1 MEENVKKQ
9 LDQLGNIIDE
19 KIEKA
24 TNMAMDNANG
34 KVDETLKGEI
44 SNLTEKFNA
53 RMDEIE
59 VKNQKNFDSLISKK
73 EDKSFKGGLI
83 KSINDGALDSFR
95 SGMSRGTAFEI
106 KADMTMN
113 ADFSGEVVPA
123 DRIPGYKFDP
133 TRAVHIRSLIP
144 QGSTSSDV
152 VRFVKES
159 AYSDGSG
166 NVAEGAT
173 LGQTDFTFTADNNTV
188 EKIGAYLRIS
198 EEMLSDT
205 PQLTSYLSNRV
216 PAKLLAKEDDQIL
229 NGNGT
234 SPNLAGITVDAADFD
249 ESSSAAFYQSVDSA
263 NEFDVLIAALNQL
276 AISEYQADKII
287 LHPTDFHKILLLK
300 DSQNK
305 YLLDYNPNAGL
316 APSFNGVP
324 VILNTAIGAG
334 KFLVGNFAIGTQ
346 LWIRDNLSVE
356 FFREDGTNVRDG
368 FVTVR
373 CVERVALTNY
383 LPNAFV
389 YGDSF
394 ADAKTSLETP

>member
-1 MEENVKKQ
+1 MDENVKNQ
-9 LDQLGNIIDE
+9 LDQLSNIIDE

-24 TNMAMDNANG
+24 NGQVLENANG
-34 KVDETLKGEI
+34 KIDSVLKGEI
-44 SNLTEKFNA
+44 NNLTQKFNE

-59 VKNQKNFDSLISKK
+59 VSQKKNFDSLISKK

-83 KSINDGALDSFR
+83 KSINDGALDSIR
-95 SGMSRGTAFEI
+95 NGMSRSARFEL

-123 DRIPGYKFDP
+123 DRVPGYKYDP

-144 QGSTSSDV
+144 QGSTTSDV

-159 AYSDGSG
+159 GYSDGSG
-166 NVAEGAT
+166 TVAEGAT
-173 LGQTDFTFTADNNTV
+173 LSQSDFDMAADNNTV

-198 EEMLSDT
+198 EEMLADT
-205 PQLTSYLSNRV
+205 PQLTSYISARV

-234 SPNLAGITVDAADFD
+234 SPNLSGIITDAADFD
-249 ESSSAAFYQSVDSA
+249 TSASGAFYQSVESA
-263 NEFDVLIAALNQL
+263 NEWDVIVAALNQL
-276 AISEYQADKII
+276 ALSEYQATQII

-300 DSQNK
+300 DSNNR
-305 YLLDYNPNAGL
+305 YLKDQVYAGL
-316 APSFNGVP
+316 QPTFMGVP
-324 VILNTAIGAG
+324 VVLNTAITAG
-334 KFLVGNFAIGTQ
+334 NYLLGNFSQGTQ
-346 LWIRDNLSVE
+346 LWIRDNVSVE

-383 LPNAFV
+383 LPNAFIN
-389 YGDSF
+389 GAFSTG
-394 ADAKTSLETP
+394 KTALETP

>member
-1 MEENVKKQ
+1 MEDNVKKQ

-24 TNMAMDNANG
+24 NGQVLENANG
-34 KVDETLKGEI
+34 KIDSVLKGEI
-44 SNLTEKFNA
+44 NNLTQKFNE
-53 RMDEIE
+53 RIDEME
-59 VKNQKNFDSLISKK
+59 VNQKKNFDSLVSQK

-83 KSINDGALDSFR
+83 KSINEGALDSLR
-95 SGMSRGTAFEI
+95 NGGNTASFEV

-123 DRIPGYKFDP
+123 DRISGYKSDP
-133 TRAVHIRSLIP
+133 TRSVHIRNLIP

-152 VRFVKES
+152 VRFIKES
-159 AYSDGSG
+159 AYTDGSG
-166 NVAEGAT
+166 TVAEGGT
-173 LGQTDFTFTADNNTV
+173 LGQTDFTMTADNNTV
-188 EKIGAYLRIS
+188 EKLGAYLRIS

-205 PQLTSYLSNRV
+205 PQLTSYLSNRI

-234 SPNLAGITVDAADFD
+234 SPNLSGITVDAADFD

-263 NEFDVLIAALNQL
+263 NEFDVLVAAMNQL
-276 AISEYQADKII
+276 ALSEYQADKII
-287 LHPTDFHKILLLK
+287 LHPSDFHKILLLK
-300 DSQNK
+300 DSQNN
-305 YLLDYNPNAGL
+305 YLKDQVYAGL
-316 APSFNGVP
+316 QPSFMGVP
-324 VILNTAIGAG
+324 VIINTAIGAG
-334 KFLVGNFAIGTQ
+334 KFLVGNFSQGTQ
-346 LWIRDNLSVE
+346 LWIRDNVNVE
-356 FFREDGTNVRDG
+356 FSRFDQNNFISG

-373 CVERVALTNY
+373 AVERIALTNY

-394 ADAKTSLETP
+394 TDAKTSLETP